1 MHLEKAKNKTQSTT
15 EWACLSCSRL
25 NALTEVI
32 LSPFLKKMYFIF
44 WLHCIACGILIP
56 NQGWKLH
63 PLHWKH
69 GVLTAAPPVKP
80 LAVAV
85 KRHLAILTD
94 VHSGLAPEQQL
105 QTLWFTVHTTVVQG
119 RVPQGRLL
127 IQVPTEQ

>member
-1 MHLEKAKNKTQSTT
+1 MGMSQLQQT
-15 EWACLSCSRL
+15 ECSYSGYSFSL
-25 NALTEVI
+25 
-32 LSPFLKKMYFIF
+32 FKKMYFIF